1 MDLADVLAIAYTV
14 DEWRIL
20 ANPRVYHSEEGA
32 RKAAKKKCESMDIW
46 GDSFG
51 PVKVYEIT
59 LKFQPNLHGGIYA
72 STHRKRLVAQFVPE
86 AITWKEEEI
95 NEQPV

>member
-1 MDLADVLAIAYTV
+1 MYMADIRATVYTV

-20 ANPRVYHSEEGA
+20 ANPKVYYSEKGA
-32 RKAAKKKCESMDIW
+32 RKAAKKKCESMNIW

-59 LKFQPNLHGGIYA
+59 LKFQPNPQGGIYA
-72 STHRKRLVAQFVPE
+72 STHRKRLVTQFIPE